1 MECLMAHEEFFKG
14 LSDAEW
20 DEAEAIA
27 DLAHA
32 LCRSLTKDTELLFV
46 RAALERKRANP
57 SAPASELLNAGLV
70 ALGKQPLTFKRRKQ
84 GSTLK

>member
-1 MECLMAHEEFFKG
+1 MTNEEYFRG

-27 DLAHA
+27 DLGHV
-32 LCRSLTKDTELLFV
+32 LCKGLTKDAELLFV

-57 SAPASELLNAGLV
+57 TAAGVEMLNAGLV
-70 ALGKQPLTFKRRKQ
+70 ALGKPPLTSKRKPKRSGKL
-84 GSTLK
+84 SEAL